1 MIINVYKP
9 KGWTSFDVVAKVR
22 GILGI
27 KKIGHSGTLD
37 PLAEG
42 VLVLLTEADTKKQTI
57 LMLLDKEYEAKIAFG
72 IDSPT
77 YDMEG
82 PLLMVAD
89 YPDKETVLLNLKNFI
104 GDIAQRVP
112 AYSAVKVNGKRLYK
126 EARSGRIDEQKLPVK
141 NITIF
146 SIDVISFEN
155 EEIEVN
161 GGVSTL
167 PVLHCKVT
175 CSSGTYIRSLAHDLG
190 GVLIS
195 LKRTRIG
202 TYRIEDSKTLE
213 SLAELRPAQS

>member
-1 MIINVYKP
+1 M
-9 KGWTSFDVVAKVR
+9 VAKVR

-42 VLVLLTEADTKKQTI
+42 VLVLLTEDDTKKQTV
-57 LMLLDKEYEAKIAFG
+57 LMLLDKEYETKIVFG
-72 IDSPT
+72 LESPT

-82 PLLMVAD
+82 PIMMVAD

-112 AYSAVKVNGKRLYK
+112 AYSAVKVNGKTLYK
-126 EARSGRIDEQKLPVK
+126 EARKGRIDESKLPIK

-155 EEIEVN
+155 EDIEVN
-161 GGVSTL
+161 GGVSNL

-190 GVLIS
+190 GVMLS
-195 LKRTRIG
+195 LKRTRVG
-202 TYRIEDSKTLE
+202 TYKVENSRTLE
-213 SLAELRPAQS
+213 SLAELRPVQS